1 MKLNVLLWLASDV
14 SKIWLNFA
22 LSQAPYYSQL
32 TKYYVACWLCYPSYL
47 ANAAPL
53 ATLVIFFIKLER
65 ASASQ
70 ISTSLAL

>member
-1 MKLNVLLWLASDV
+1 MSEIKYSSILLYT
-14 SKIWLNFA
+14 KHPN
-22 LSQAPYYSQL
+22 SQL
-32 TKYYVACWLCYPSYL
+32 TKYYVSSWLCYPSYP

-53 ATLVIFFIKLER
+53 ATLVTFFIKSER